1 MNLRFAPL
9 LSGSSGNALYI
20 GAGETHVLVDAGVSM
35 AKLLPQ
41 MRDAGL
47 NPEALD
53 CILVT
58 HEHADHVQGVG
69 VFSRKF
75 DLPICATAGT
85 WAGMEKKIG
94 KIAPKN
100 VRVIE
105 AGRDFYMGRLNVMPF
120 SIPHDANDPVGYSF
134 RLGGIKCAVATDIGC
149 LRQGWLDE
157 VAGSD
162 VLLLEANHDV
172 DMLMAGGYP
181 YALKRRILGNRGHLN
196 NDDCARAAVELAR
209 RGVGH
214 IILGH
219 LSGENNHPDLAL
231 LTVEMA
237 LRAEGIV
244 PGVHMGLSLARRDC
258 LCGVFTLAVGGMAG
272 E

>member
-20 GAGETHVLVDAGVSM
+20 GAGDTHILVDAGVSM

-41 MRDAGL
+41 MKDAGL
-47 NPEALD
+47 DPKDLD

-58 HEHADHVQGVG
+58 HEHSDHVQGVG
-69 VFSRKF
+69 VLSRKF
-75 DLPICATAGT
+75 HIPICATQGT
-85 WAGMEKKIG
+85 WDGMEKKIG
-94 KIAPKN
+94 KIEPEH
-100 VRVIE
+100 VRIIE
-105 AGRDFYMGRLNVMPF
+105 AGRDFYLGRLNIMPF

-134 RLGGIKCAVATDIGC
+134 RLGGIKCAIATDIGC
-149 LRQGWLDE
+149 IKPGWMDE

-172 DMLMAGGYP
+172 DMLRAGSYP
-181 YALKRRILGNRGHLN
+181 YALKRRILGKNGHLN
-196 NDDCARAAVELAR
+196 NDDCGRAAVELAQ
-209 RGVGH
+209 RGVRH

-219 LSGENNHPDLAL
+219 LSAENNHPDLAM

-237 LRAEGIV
+237 LRTEGIE
-244 PGVHMGLSLARRDC
+244 PGRHIDLSIARRDC
-258 LCGVFTLAVGGMAG
+258 LCGVFSLATGGMAG